1 MTAVAKPRSLTLLVI
16 KILMN
21 EDAKSATDNVLCL
34 AWLGRSERIF
44 FPEGDRG
51 RALFTS

>member
-1 MTAVAKPRSLTLLVI
+1 
-16 KILMN
+16 MN

-44 FPEGDRG
+44 FPEGNRG
-51 RALFTS
+51 RALFRLSVVRDFGTGGSLI